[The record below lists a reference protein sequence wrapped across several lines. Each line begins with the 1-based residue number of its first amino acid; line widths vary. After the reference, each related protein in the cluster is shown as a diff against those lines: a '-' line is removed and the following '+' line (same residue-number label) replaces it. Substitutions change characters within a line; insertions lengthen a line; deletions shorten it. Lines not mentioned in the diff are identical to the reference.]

1 MTPVVAN
8 LVLAGSSIETG
19 LVSALVDVGVT
30 SLPLP
35 AGITVAGPVIDL
47 VPAPTSVTAGILK
60 QQSPDHHHC
69 LATGQ
74 TNLELATFV
83 NVNFAIF
90 PLVARLTDT
99 PDVIDEIHTA
109 AVVLTRG
116 LIIRGMLESPWL

>member
-47 VPAPTSVTAGILK
+47 VPAPTSVTAGIL
-60 QQSPDHHHC
+60 
-69 LATGQ
+69 TIN
-74 TNLELATFV
+74 TI
-83 NVNFAIF
+83 IF
-90 PLVARLTDT
+90 IDIFSFLVLF
-99 PDVIDEIHTA
+99 
-109 AVVLTRG
+109 
-116 LIIRGMLESPWL
+116 